1 MRDDGRETSNLSMLI
16 QRQQNQSQQLPKPQ
30 LSPVKIPRLDLS
42 LVFSGTATGT
52 SRSSLSSRVK
62 AGGAAWDTIVT
73 DRTTRQTF
81 LAMNSSLSPR
91 HLPSSTRTQNSN
103 EEITSPPTRIFDLTQ
118 PRKVPVPPS
127 ASASSEQS
135 ASPLAGSSARRLLHP
150 PVQRVHQSPRRQPIA
165 VEGNGSADS
174 SNIAELHKE
183 SEQRLLHV
191 ILTPGVLSR
200 EIKKSGFATGD
211 DSAGVSLSDVNRLA
225 KRMFPSLHPSISCTS
240 VAPVMCGIPDDVI
253 KNDDVAAVLLAMVYS
268 SFVADVMGKSE
279 FVSKEALL
287 QCICRLNI
295 SQSANPETCDGL
307 RASALTD
314 RPGAYSCEL
323 FCLWFVK
330 MHMTM
335 ILGQII
341 ETKVLPGPSLLAQGY
356 RQEILYMLRLHSNSA
371 IEHLRAVNKCFKGDN
386 HEQRKKQNSDRA
398 AARDGS
404 CSPTQRPMTA
414 ASSSS
419 FNVDSKSAAA
429 AEAVRRSTT
438 VNSARTCI
446 SANMHLV
453 R

>member
-1 MRDDGRETSNLSMLI
+1 MRDDGRDTSNLSMLI
-16 QRQQNQSQQLPKPQ
+16 QRQQNHAQQLPKPQ

-52 SRSSLSSRVK
+52 SSSSFSSRTK
-62 AGGAAWDTIVT
+62 AGGAAWETIVT

-91 HLPSSTRTQNSN
+91 HLPSSARTQSSN
-103 EEITSPPTRIFDLTQ
+103 NDITSPPTRIFDLTQ

-127 ASASSEQS
+127 ASASSEQIP
-135 ASPLAGSSARRLLHP
+135 SPLAGSSARKLLRQ
-150 PVQRVHQSPRRQPIA
+150 PVQRAHQSPRRQPIA

-191 ILTPGVLSR
+191 ILTQGVLSQ
-200 EIKKSGFATGD
+200 EIRKSGFATGD
-211 DSAGVSLSDVNRLA
+211 VTAGVSLSDVNRLA
-225 KRMFPSLHPSISCTS
+225 KRMFPSLHPSISSAS

-253 KNDDVAAVLLAMVYS
+253 KKEDVAAVLLAMVYS
-268 SFVADVMGKSE
+268 SFVADLMGKSE
-279 FVSKEALL
+279 FVAKEALL

-295 SQSANPETCDGL
+295 SQSATPETCDGL
-307 RASALTD
+307 RASALAD
-314 RPGAYSCEL
+314 RPGVHSCEL

-335 ILGQII
+335 ILGQIT
-341 ETKVLPGPSLLAQGY
+341 ETKLLPGPSLPAHGY

-371 IEHLRAVNKCFKGDN
+371 ISHLRAVNKCLKGN
-386 HEQRKKQNSDRA
+386 SNKQRKKQNSGRVA
-398 AARDGS
+398 TRDGS
-404 CSPTQRPMTA
+404 CSPPQRPTTA

-419 FNVDSKSAAA
+419 LNVDSEPSAA
-429 AEAVRRSTT
+429 AEAERKSTT